1 MPRAGEPEPRELD
14 ELAGIDDL
22 LEHRVRLAICV
33 LLSRHDA
40 FSFTRLKVLLGET
53 DGSLGT
59 HLRKLEDAGYLS
71 VERTYRE
78 RRPVSWYRLSVK
90 GRRQLERH
98 LESLAQLIER
108 GRSSRLKRPD

>member
-1 MPRAGEPEPRELD
+1 MRRAGEPDVRELD
-14 ELAGIDDL
+14 ELARLDDL

-40 FSFTRLKVLLGET
+40 FSFTRLKDLLHET

-59 HLRKLEDAGYLS
+59 HLRKLEDAGYLA
-71 VERTYRE
+71 VQRTYQG
-78 RRPVSWYRLSVK
+78 RRPVSWYRLSMK

-98 LESLAQLIER
+98 LEGLKQLIGR
-108 GRSSRLKRPD
+108 GR